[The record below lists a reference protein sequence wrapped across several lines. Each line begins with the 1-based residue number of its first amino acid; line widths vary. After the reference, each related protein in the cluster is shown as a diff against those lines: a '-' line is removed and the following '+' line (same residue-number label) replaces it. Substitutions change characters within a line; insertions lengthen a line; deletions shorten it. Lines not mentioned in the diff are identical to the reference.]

1 MFTGVGRPIREPFR
15 LHQGIKATRT
25 PATAAPTVMTTRNT
39 AVAAVLSVK
48 KDKLYTYFIRYS
60 LSLQNVTV

>member
-39 AVAAVLSVK
+39 AATPSVK
-48 KDKLYTYFIRYS
+48 RDNLYTYFIRYS